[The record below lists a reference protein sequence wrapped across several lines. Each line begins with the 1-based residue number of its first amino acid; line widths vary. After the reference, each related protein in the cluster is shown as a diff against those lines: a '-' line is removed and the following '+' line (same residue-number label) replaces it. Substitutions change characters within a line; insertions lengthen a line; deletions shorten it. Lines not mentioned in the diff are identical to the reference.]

1 MSGVPRFSHC
11 HQPYSWPTG
20 EVALASAAFAF
31 PPHVCGSTLQIL
43 DLTRSWS
50 DNDAEVIMLDD
61 ILALAAALYMFIKLN
76 PLPQQRYPRT
86 LPDLLT
92 AGAELLTRHQPDDL
106 PVLHNARTSQQVTH
120 VEFRVLGV
128 LGFELAALTPAAW
141 VEVFS
146 RRFPLW
152 EQQLLLQQ
160 LHLAL
165 LVLQPVRSAP
175 QPGLSRQC
183 CGYRR

>member
-1 MSGVPRFSHC
+1 
-11 HQPYSWPTG
+11 
-20 EVALASAAFAF
+20 
-31 PPHVCGSTLQIL
+31 
-43 DLTRSWS
+43 
-50 DNDAEVIMLDD
+50 MLDD

-106 PVLHNARTSQQVTH
+106 PVLHNTRTSQQVTH
-120 VEFRVLGV
+120 VEFRVLEV

-160 LHLAL
+160 LRWFCSQSGRRRS
-165 LVLQPVRSAP
+165 LVCLGNAVVTDGELMPAP
-175 QPGLSRQC
+175 SHDSPRLG
-183 CGYRR
+183 